1 MNTNIEKQ
9 QRYIQSADVTLSIY
23 EWGTAAD
30 NRETLVFIH
39 GYPDEAQIWD
49 ELASLLKSDFH
60 IVTYDVRG
68 TGLSGTPLSDAGYHM
83 DYLISDL
90 KTVIEQTSPQQPVH
104 LIGHDLGALQGWEA
118 ILDDKLKPY
127 IKSYTALAPS
137 IDHAGMWF
145 KENLNSKELARK
157 FAAIKQMISSSY
169 MLFFNIPII
178 PELSWYLGLSKIW
191 PQVVSQ
197 LEGKKVNPHPHQL
210 KNAVRGLGFYR
221 LNLFKPLINSK
232 KRYTSVP
239 VHVLSMTKDRFVPQ
253 HIVDKQD
260 RWVNSSFT
268 RTDIHAGHWGIA
280 SHPDLIAMPIRN
292 YIQKLTA

>member
-23 EWGTAAD
+23 EWGTATD
-30 NRETLVFIH
+30 HNETLVFIH

-68 TGLSGTPLSDAGYHM
+68 TGLSGAPLSEAGYHM
-83 DYLISDL
+83 SYLISDL
-90 KTVIEQTSPQQPVH
+90 KAVIEQTSPQQPVH

-137 IDHAGMWF
+137 IDHAGIWF
-145 KENLNSKELARK
+145 KENLNSKEPARK
-157 FAAIKQMISSSY
+157 LAAIKQMISSSY

-197 LEGKKVNPHPHQL
+197 LEGKKITPHPNQL
-210 KNAVRGLGFYR
+210 KNAIRGLGFYR
-221 LNLFKPLINSK
+221 LNLFKSLINSK
-232 KRYTSVP
+232 KRYTSIP

-280 SHPDLIAMPIRN
+280 SHPDLIAIPIRN
-292 YIQKLTA
+292 YIQKLSA

>member
-1 MNTNIEKQ
+1 MNTTIEKQ

-23 EWGTAAD
+23 EWGQTSVG
-30 NRETLVFIH
+30 RETLVFIH

-68 TGLSGTPLSDAGYHM
+68 TGLSGTPLSEAGYHM
-83 DYLISDL
+83 DYLVSDI
-90 KTVIEQTSPQQPVH
+90 KEVIQQTSPNRPVH

-118 ILDDKLKPY
+118 VLDDKLKNH

-137 IDHAGMWF
+137 VDHVGIWL
-145 KENLNSKELARK
+145 KENITSKHPARILA
-157 FAAIKQMISSSY
+157 AMKQMISSSY
-169 MLFFNIPII
+169 MLFFNMPVI
-178 PELSWYLGLSKIW
+178 PELSWYAGLAKVW

-197 LEGKKVNPHPHQL
+197 LEGKKVAAHPNQL
-210 KNAVRGLGFYR
+210 KNGIHGLGFYR
-221 LNLFKPLINSK
+221 LNLFKPLLNAQ

-239 VHVLSMTKDRFVPQ
+239 IHVLSMTKDRFVPQ

-280 SHPDLIAMPIRN
+280 SHPDLIAVPIRN
-292 YIQKLTA
+292 YIQNLSA

>member
-23 EWGTAAD
+23 EWGIAAD
-30 NRETLVFIH
+30 HNETLVFIH

-68 TGLSGTPLSDAGYHM
+68 TGLSGTPLSEAGYQM

-90 KTVIEQTSPQQPVH
+90 KAVIEQTSPDRPVH
-104 LIGHDLGALQGWEA
+104 LVGHDLGALQGWEA

-137 IDHAGMWF
+137 IDHVGIWF
-145 KENLNSKELARK
+145 KENLNSKDPMK
-157 FAAIKQMISSSY
+157 MFAAVKQMISSSY
-169 MLFFNIPII
+169 MLFFNVPLI
-178 PELSWYLGLSKIW
+178 PELSWYLGLAKVW

-197 LEGKKVNPHPHQL
+197 LEGKKVTAHSNQL
-210 KNAVRGLGFYR
+210 KNGIHGLGFYR
-221 LNLFKPLINSK
+221 LNLFKPLLNAQ

-239 VHVLSMTKDRFVPQ
+239 IHVVSMTKDRFVPQ

-268 RTDIHAGHWGIA
+268 RTDIPLGHWGIA
-280 SHPDLIAMPIRN
+280 SHPDLIAMPIRK

>member
-68 TGLSGTPLSDAGYHM
+68 TGLSGTPLSEAGYHM

-90 KTVIEQTSPQQPVH
+90 KAVIEQTSPQQPVH

-127 IKSYTALAPS
+127 VKSYTALAPS

-145 KENLNSKELARK
+145 KENLNSKELARQ

-197 LEGKKVNPHPHQL
+197 LEGKKVRPHPNQL

-221 LNLFKPLINSK
+221 LNLFKSLINSK

-268 RTDIHAGHWGIA
+268 RTDIQAGHWGIA
-280 SHPDLIAMPIRN
+280 SHPDLIAAPIRN

>member
-1 MNTNIEKQ
+1 MNTNVEKQ
-9 QRYIQSADVTLSIY
+9 QRYIQSADVTLSVY
-23 EWGTAAD
+23 EWGQSSAD
-30 NRETLVFIH
+30 RETLVFIH

-68 TGLSGTPLSDAGYHM
+68 TGLSGAPLSEAGYQM

-90 KTVIEQTSPQQPVH
+90 KAVIEQTSPDRPVH
-104 LIGHDLGALQGWEA
+104 LVGHDLGALQGWEA

-137 IDHAGMWF
+137 IDHVGIWF
-145 KENLNSKELARK
+145 KENLNSKDPMK
-157 FAAIKQMISSSY
+157 MFAAVKQMISSSY
-169 MLFFNIPII
+169 MLFFNVPLI
-178 PELSWYLGLSKIW
+178 PELSWYLGLAKVW

-197 LEGKKVNPHPHQL
+197 LEGKKVTAHSNQL
-210 KNAVRGLGFYR
+210 KNGIHGLGFYR
-221 LNLFKPLINSK
+221 LNLFKPLLNAQ

-239 VHVLSMTKDRFVPQ
+239 IHVVSMTKDRFVPQ

-268 RTDIHAGHWGIA
+268 RTDIPLDHWGIA
-280 SHPDLIAMPIRN
+280 SHPDLIAMPIRK

>member
-9 QRYIQSADVTLSIY
+9 QRYIQAADVTLSVY
-23 EWGTAAD
+23 EWGKSTAD
-30 NRETLVFIH
+30 RETLVFIH
-39 GYPDEAQIWD
+39 GYPDEAQVWD

-68 TGLSGTPLSDAGYHM
+68 TGLSGKPLSEAGYHM
-83 DYLISDL
+83 DYLVSDL
-90 KTVIEQTSPQQPVH
+90 KEVIQQTSPNQPVH
-104 LIGHDLGALQGWEA
+104 LIGHDLGALQGWA
-118 ILDDKLKPY
+118 AVLDDKLKDY

-137 IDHAGMWF
+137 VDHVGIWF
-145 KENLNSKELARK
+145 KENLNSKEPAK
-157 FAAIKQMISSSY
+157 MFAAVKQMVSSSY

-197 LEGKKVNPHPHQL
+197 LEGKKIARHPNQL
-210 KNAVRGLGFYR
+210 KNGIRGLGFYR
-221 LNLFKPLINSK
+221 LNLFKPLLNAQ

-239 VHVLSMTKDRFVPQ
+239 IHVLSMTKDRFVPQ

-268 RTDIHAGHWGIA
+268 RTDIPLGHWGIA
-280 SHPDLIAMPIRN
+280 SHPDLVATPIRN